1 MEVWDS
7 GRPMTPFARKP
18 TALLTAGLL
27 DAERVVSVDR
37 LIDAVWGERPPDTAA
52 KLVQSYVSRLRQAL
66 HRPNRPEVIVT
77 RPGGYHFR
85 ADEAELDVRRFQ
97 NLLTHGRTE
106 ARNGEHAAAAD
117 TLAAA
122 LDLWRGPALGGP
134 ETSTLQLEA
143 ARLEE
148 MRMTAVEDLLGA
160 RLAAGAGAELVGE
173 LTRLVAGQ
181 PLRERLRALLMT
193 ALHRCGRRAEAL
205 RVYRDGHRVLRTEL
219 GIEPS
224 SELRDLHA
232 RLLTGDEDT
241 APVLQDPQN
250 SSTGP
255 SVTHSG
261 ARGCIEFA
269 ATAAWA
275 RPATTH
281 PHPKNH
287 PPHPP
292 PPAQLPAP
300 PPWLTGRDKDADHLL
315 STLQNTST
323 APRLCVIHGMPGI
336 GKSALTLHVAH
347 RLASAFPDGHLYAE
361 LCGTDPAQ
369 AAPPGRILGGF
380 LHALGVRPTDLPAS
394 TAERAAAYRSL
405 LAGRRVLVVL
415 DDAAGDDQVRP
426 LLPGAGPAAVLVN
439 SRRSLPGLDATARI
453 GLEVLGR
460 EHAVQLLGRLV
471 GRDRLAAEPTAAAEI
486 ARLSGGLPLAVRIV
500 GSRLRS
506 GCRWPLRT
514 FADRL
519 RDEDQRLDELT
530 CGDLDVRARIEAG
543 YRALPE
549 RERRVFRRLGL
560 LDSPDFAAWVAGP
573 LLGVDPP
580 SAQRL
585 VERLAEARLLEP
597 LGVDRTGQARY
608 RFHDLVRLYARERAE
623 REVAPEQRRAAVS
636 RLLHAWLTLVCRA
649 GAAEP
654 SGTVHLKP
662 RAADHTADPALVAT
676 LLDRPRDWL
685 AAEHTSLV
693 AAVDLAAGLGLDEQ
707 ACDLATALVQ
717 ATFRVNNRFDDWWRT
732 HDTALKAARQAGNRR
747 AEAVLLNGL
756 GQLRYEQ
763 DRFADANHHYRE
775 ALVRFRRLGDVTGQ
789 STALS
794 GIAVASREQGHF
806 AEAMACLEQALPG
819 FEQGGDDA
827 GVAGAHYDLGA
838 ILREQGRSR
847 ESLAHLHRA
856 VTVYRSLGSRRG
868 EALALRGIGLVHR
881 ADGDLALAEERCSQA
896 LIILRS
902 TGDRLMTAY
911 AAQALAKVRFRRCP
925 VGAQASALREL
936 RESLLVCR
944 ELGDG
949 FGEAL
954 VLRTLGELH
963 LSGGAL
969 EPAAACLEQALDRW
983 TRLSLPLFRAR
994 TLRDLARLHE
1004 LRGDGPAALAMR
1016 REALRTFRRYG
1027 TREATE
1033 LRALLGDPVP
1043 AGEREPE

>member
-1 MEVWDS
+1 MS
-7 GRPMTPFARKP
+7 A
-18 TALLTAGLL
+18 
-27 DAERVVSVDR
+27 
-37 LIDAVWGERPPDTAA
+37 
-52 KLVQSYVSRLRQAL
+52 
-66 HRPNRPEVIVT
+66 
-77 RPGGYHFR
+77 
-85 ADEAELDVRRFQ
+85 
-97 NLLTHGRTE
+97 
-106 ARNGEHAAAAD
+106 
-117 TLAAA
+117 
-122 LDLWRGPALGGP
+122 
-134 ETSTLQLEA
+134 
-143 ARLEE
+143 
-148 MRMTAVEDLLGA
+148 
-160 RLAAGAGAELVGE
+160 
-173 LTRLVAGQ
+173 
-181 PLRERLRALLMT
+181 
-193 ALHRCGRRAEAL
+193 
-205 RVYRDGHRVLRTEL
+205 
-219 GIEPS
+219 
-224 SELRDLHA
+224 
-232 RLLTGDEDT
+232 
-241 APVLQDPQN
+241 
-250 SSTGP
+250 
-255 SVTHSG
+255 
-261 ARGCIEFA
+261 
-269 ATAAWA
+269 
-275 RPATTH
+275 
-281 PHPKNH
+281 
-287 PPHPP
+287 
-292 PPAQLPAP
+292 
-300 PPWLTGRDKDADHLL
+300 
-315 STLQNTST
+315 LQNTNTNT

-347 RLASAFPDGHLYAE
+347 HLASAFPDGHLYAE

-369 AAPPGRILGGF
+369 AAPPAGILGGF

-460 EHAVQLLGRLV
+460 EHTVQLLGRLV
-471 GRDRLAAEPTAAAEI
+471 GRDRLAAEPSAAAEI

-514 FADRL
+514 LADRL

-560 LDSPDFAAWVAGP
+560 LGSPDFAAWVAGP
-573 LLGVDPP
+573 LLGVDQP

-636 RLLHAWLTLVCRA
+636 RLLHTWLTLVCRA

-676 LLDRPRDWL
+676 LLDRPGDWL

-717 ATFRVNNRFDDWWRT
+717 ATFRVNNRFDAWWRT

-819 FEQGGDDA
+819 FEQGGDGA
-827 GVAGAHYDLGA
+827 GVAGTHYDLGA
-838 ILREQGRSR
+838 ILREQGRSE
-847 ESLAHLHRA
+847 ESMAHLRRA
-856 VTVYRSLGSRRG
+856 ATVYRSLGSRRG
-868 EALALRGIGLVHR
+868 EALSLRGIGLVHR

-944 ELGDG
+944 ELDDG

-963 LSGGAL
+963 LSGGEL
-969 EPAAACLEQALDRW
+969 EPAATCLEQALDRW

-1004 LRGDGPAALAMR
+1004 LRGDGPAALAMQ

-1027 TREATE
+1027 TREAAE
-1033 LRALLGDPVP
+1033 LRALLGAP
-1043 AGEREPE
+1043 AVHAAREPE